1 MRNIPPDKNLYELT
15 RTIESAYSYEVG
27 IDSIVGLKAH
37 FRDDGL
43 YNSLD
48 NDGKVMYLHV
58 FCRLNDTDK
67 DFAGITVLQD
77 QRVFSNRTFAEAVNV
92 KEHQVKKFIK
102 RMVDAGRIQVDVV
115 TVKSSGFNKRQLL
128 TWLY

>member
-27 IDSIVGLKAH
+27 INSIVGLKAH

-48 NDGKVMYLHV
+48 NDGKAMYVHV
-58 FCRLNDTDK
+58 FARLNDVDK
-67 DFAGITVLQD
+67 EFAGITILQD
-77 QRVFSNRTFAEAVNV
+77 QTVFSNRKLAEAVNV
-92 KEHQVKKFIK
+92 GAQKVKDFIK
-102 RMVDAGRIQVDVV
+102 RMIDAGRIQVDVV
-115 TVKSSGFNKRQLL
+115 TIQSTGFNKRQLL